1 MSILLSMPRVA
12 DHDQRRAVMT
22 RAFQRLLAAEGLPRV
37 TFSKVAADAGISVGL
52 IQHYFANKDELLRF
66 SYEDCLRRSADRV
79 AQHIS
84 DGEAAGQPISAMLL
98 AGLAELLPLDTERTM
113 EFRVD
118 RSLWTQ
124 SLNNP
129 ELAEIA
135 RRAHHELCGR
145 IATAIQNGKE
155 CGEVDAEVDSAAA
168 ATMIT
173 SAARGL
179 ADALS
184 IEPQRVESDVLDTVL
199 RPVISIVFTGRCRY
213 FDLRT

>member
-12 DHDQRRAVMT
+12 DHDQRRTAIT
-22 RAFQRLLAAEGLPRV
+22 HAFQRLLAEEGLPRV

-52 IQHYFANKDELLRF
+52 IQHYFADKDELLRF

-79 AQHIS
+79 AKQIS
-84 DGEAAGQPISAMLL
+84 VGEASGQPISAMLL
-98 AGLAELLPLDTERTM
+98 SGLAELLPLDTERTA

-135 RRAHHELCGR
+135 RRAHHQLHAR
-145 IATAIQNGKE
+145 ITTAIQNGKE

-173 SAARGL
+173 ATACGL

-184 IEPQRVESDVLDTVL
+184 IEPEPIEPDVPEAVL
-199 RPVISIVFTGRCRY
+199 RPVISIVFTGRCRH
-213 FDLRT
+213 FDQQF

>member
-12 DHDQRRAVMT
+12 DHDQRRTLMT
-22 RAFQRLLAAEGLPRV
+22 HAFQRLLAEEGLSRV

-84 DGEAAGQPISAMLL
+84 AGEAAGQPISAMLL
-98 AGLAELLPLDTERTM
+98 AGLAELLPLDAERKV

-118 RSLWTQ
+118 RSLWTL

-129 ELAEIA
+129 ELARIA
-135 RRAHHELCGR
+135 QRAHHELHGR
-145 IATAIQNGKE
+145 IATAIRNGKE
-155 CGEVDAEVDSAAA
+155 CGEVNAEVDSAAA

-173 SAARGL
+173 SATRGL
-179 ADALS
+179 GDILS
-184 IEPQRVESDVLDTVL
+184 IESAPADPAVLDAVL
-199 RPVISIVFTGRCRY
+199 RPVISIVFTGRCGH
-213 FDLRT
+213 FD